1 MIYYCELNC
10 KLFLFSIHRNMSIE
24 DSLINNQENV
34 ELLNTFSKDF
44 FSTNH
49 AINDKISAL
58 LSKMDVMIDEEKK
71 KENVLNILESKIT
84 AIELGNTLKQLVEH
98 RVLLNDKYNEF
109 NNTIINNNKKIEI
122 ISNTI
127 RDNKQIIDSVYK
139 VIGVLDE
146 NINTINNTIT
156 NRQPQPA

>member
-1 MIYYCELNC
+1 
-10 KLFLFSIHRNMSIE
+10 MSIE